1 MLLIIHDHLIVPI
14 QLSTWKIIQEAG
26 YGSKMEKCMY
36 TNSKSIHIFIL
47 YYIVMWYC
55 HLWSSCL
62 RALLL
67 SYKIK
72 QNVLVNVLVLW
83 RDTMTKTT
91 YVEWSI
97 ILGNAYGFR
106 GLVHKHHCQDHD
118 SRCTGMLLEQ
128 KLIVHIWSQIGG
140 GGGAET

>member
-14 QLSTWKIIQEAG
+14 QLSTGKIIQEAG
-26 YGSKMEKCMY
+26 YGSKMETCMH

-47 YYIVMWYC
+47 YDIVMWYC

-83 RDTMTKTT
+83 RDNMTKTT
-91 YVEWSI
+91 YVKWSI
-97 ILGNAYGFR
+97 LLGNAYGFR
-106 GLVHKHHCQDHD
+106 GLVCKHHCQDHG
-118 SRCTGMLLEQ
+118 SRRIGMLLEQ
-128 KLIVHIWSQIGG
+128 KLRVHI
-140 GGGAET
+140 